1 MKILK
6 FLLTLF
12 ALIIVFSGCNHE
24 PKESTSLNINSI
36 TISKTDSS
44 VVSNLINQSNNYYNQ
59 NLNTSIVKD
68 DYITQA
74 EEIAQKNGLLPQL
87 AEIYNTLGV
96 RHRNRSEFNK
106 ALELHDKA
114 VKIARNQ
121 DNKAALARYVNMLA
135 VVYRRIDE
143 NKHALDL
150 HMEALNLAEE
160 VNDTFQ
166 TSVAYNGLGNVYT
179 NLKRYH
185 ASIEYFKKSLE
196 IAKKQNN
203 KLGLAINYNN
213 IGECL
218 ESLNDLD
225 SALVCFNKSLDY
237 NNEINS
243 SVGKAISYNSLGDL
257 YKIKKQYH
265 IALEYLEQ
273 ALAFNK
279 ESRDRINISTSYSI
293 IGETY
298 LLIKDYQKSVKN
310 LKEGFQIAKE
320 IGSKYQI
327 ETCSRLLSKAYEEL
341 NENKKA
347 LAYLKTAEIYKD
359 SIINEENLRH
369 IVAVESIQNLE
380 QTKNQI
386 RLLNNK
392 NELQNKL
399 IAVQKKTLFS
409 SLILVFVI
417 ISIAILSF
425 RQIKLRSKYNNILM
439 QQRLLRTQMNPH
451 FIFNALSAI
460 QVYILENDM
469 EKSSKFLTGFASLMR
484 QVLRSSEYEYVPLLD
499 ENKMLGYYLELQQLR
514 FVYPFSYNIEIAED
528 INEEDILI
536 PPMLTQPF
544 VENAIEHGIKGLG
557 EKGTINIRFF
567 KKNGSLHIE
576 IEDNG
581 IGWKASQKASSIG
594 SKHESMAI
602 KITNERLDV
611 IKKMTHKKAVLKI
624 IDIQDINPGKNG
636 VLVKL
641 KLPIISIKER
651 NKEDYN

>member
-1 MKILK
+1 MLNVI
-6 FLLTLF
+6 
-12 ALIIVFSGCNHE
+12 IIVLTGCNNW
-24 PKESTSLNINSI
+24 PNQSINHNVSAFN
-36 TISKTDSS
+36 ISKTDSS
-44 VVSNLINQSNNYYNQ
+44 VVSNLIQQSDCFYNKNINNPKVY
-59 NLNTSIVKD
+59 D
-68 DYITQA
+68 DYISQA
-74 EEIAQKNGLLPQL
+74 EEIAVKNNLLTQL
-87 AEIYNTLGV
+87 AEIYNTLGI
-96 RHRNRSEFNK
+96 RYRTRSEYNK
-106 ALELHDKA
+106 ALKLHNKS
-114 VKIARNQ
+114 VKIARDLN
-121 DNKAALARYVNMLA
+121 NKALLTRYINMLA

-150 HMEALNLAEE
+150 HMEALKLAEE
-160 VNDTFQ
+160 VQDTFQ
-166 TSVAYNGLGNVYT
+166 ISVAYNGLGNIYS
-179 NLKRYH
+179 NLKRYY

-196 IAKKQNN
+196 IAKKYNN

-218 ESLNDLD
+218 KSLNNLD

-243 SVGKAISYNSLGDL
+243 SEGKAISYNSLGDL
-257 YKIKKQYH
+257 YKTQKKYH
-265 IALEYLEQ
+265 IALEYLQQ

-279 ESRDRINISTSYSI
+279 ESHDRINISSSYSI

-298 LLIKDYQKSVKN
+298 LLIKNYPQSIKN
-310 LKEGFQIAKE
+310 LNAGLQIAKE

-327 ETCSRLLSKAYEEL
+327 EICNRLLSKVYEAL
-341 NENKKA
+341 QENKKA
-347 LAYLKTAEIYKD
+347 LNYLKTAETYKD

-369 IVAVESIQNLE
+369 LVTVESIQNLE
-380 QTKNQI
+380 QTKSQI

-392 NELQNKL
+392 NELQDKL
-399 IAVQKKTLFS
+399 IAIQKKTLFS
-409 SLILVFVI
+409 SLILVIVI

-469 EKSSKFLTGFASLMR
+469 EKSSTFLTGFASLMR
-484 QVLRSSEYEYVPLLD
+484 QVLRSSEYEYIPLKD
-499 ENKMLGYYLELQQLR
+499 ETKMLSYYLDLQRLR
-514 FVYPFSYNIEIAED
+514 FVHPFSYHIYVED
-528 INEEDILI
+528 NINEDDILI
-536 PPMLTQPF
+536 APMITQPF

-557 EKGTINIRFF
+557 ENGKIDIRFS
-567 KKNGSLHIE
+567 KKNNSLKIE

-581 IGWKASQKASSIG
+581 IGWKTSQKASTIG

-611 IKKMTHKKAVLKI
+611 IKKMTGKKAFLTI
-624 IDIQDINPGKNG
+624 IDKQVHNPGHSG

-641 KLPIISIKER
+641 ELPVLSIKEK
-651 NKEDYN
+651 NKEDNIQLP